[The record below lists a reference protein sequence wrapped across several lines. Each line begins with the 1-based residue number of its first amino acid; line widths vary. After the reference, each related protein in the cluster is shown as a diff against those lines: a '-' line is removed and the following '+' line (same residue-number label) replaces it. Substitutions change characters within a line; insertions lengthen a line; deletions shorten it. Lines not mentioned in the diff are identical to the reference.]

1 MRTLE
6 EEIGSL
12 NEKKHELVA
21 HIHTLEEGNQFSKL
35 I

>member
-12 NEKKHELVA
+12 NEKKNELIA
-21 HIHTLEEGNQFSKL
+21 HIHTLEEGN
-35 I
+35 